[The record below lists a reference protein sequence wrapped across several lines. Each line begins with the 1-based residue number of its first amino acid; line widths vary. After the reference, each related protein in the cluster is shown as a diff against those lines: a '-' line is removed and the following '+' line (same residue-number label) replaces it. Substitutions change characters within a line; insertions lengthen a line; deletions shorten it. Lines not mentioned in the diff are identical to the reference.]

1 MRLKPLECC
10 NGYVCAFSL
19 RFSSELTLPGRRCQ
33 CSPGNC
39 QCDSECC
46 GCCSFCSCGDTAEGE
61 PMQVD
66 GSSYRAGEDVM
77 KVYTTLGS
85 PSTLHGGGGGCCAK
99 EKTEAETSRTP
110 SVVEEKA
117 RPELVQR
124 SSIPDVTRPSTDATP
139 LPAAEPKSCCAKDN
153 QDPVA
158 IKPKPC
164 APPALSRSAS
174 TSKPH
179 STSHTPKPILP
190 RPAASTPT
198 SGANAVSTIQ
208 TKNGAKHQLILPT
221 SSRTIQVEKSLQ
233 RRASGRRPTNGGKS
247 GAVTPNP
254 GLVLAGDGLSNPS
267 GAGDVSPAQGLA
279 GDVHPPVGIASS
291 STMAGNVSPHTTSA
305 NDAPLPPFTAPGIA
319 TPQHQP
325 FNNHA
330 FDPLLLEPL
339 TGYDFSGQV
348 TPIDGLDGGIWDLI
362 DDGERWI
369 LPSAPPPDDFLGEF
383 ALPDGYE
390 MGQGM
395 LPPPN
400 GDHGTEQHR
409 GER

>member
-1 MRLKPLECC
+1 MGFDEIKAFGMLQWVRPPLSL
-10 NGYVCAFSL
+10 AFP
-19 RFSSELTLPGRRCQ
+19 RKLTLSGRRCQ

-46 GCCSFCSCGDTAEGE
+46 GCCSFCSCGDTAEAE

-66 GSSYRAGEDVM
+66 GNSYRVGEDVM

-99 EKTEAETSRTP
+99 EKVPELEPSRTP
-110 SVVEEKA
+110 SVMEEKA
-117 RPELVQR
+117 RPELVPR
-124 SSIPDVTRPSTDATP
+124 HSSTSDVAQPSTDTAP
-139 LPAAEPKSCCAKDN
+139 MPAAEPKSCCAKDT

-158 IKPKPC
+158 NKPKPC
-164 APPALSRSAS
+164 APAPLSRSAS

-190 RPAASTPT
+190 RPAASTSAPGT
-198 SGANAVSTIQ
+198 NAVSTIQ

-247 GAVTPNP
+247 GAVTPNA
-254 GLVLAGDGLSNPS
+254 GSALAGDGFPHPPLGGDVTPAQP
-267 GAGDVSPAQGLA
+267 AGD
-279 GDVHPPVGIASS
+279 ASNTS
-291 STMAGNVSPHTTSA
+291 AGNVSPHTASV
-305 NDAPLPPFTAPGIA
+305 NDALPLPPFIGAPGTT
-319 TPQHQP
+319 TPQQQP

-339 TGYDFSGQV
+339 TGYDFTSGQV
-348 TPIDGLDGGIWDLI
+348 TPIDSLDGGIWDLI

-390 MGQGM
+390 MAQGM

-400 GDHGTEQHR
+400 REQGTQRRRDEQ
-409 GER
+409 